1 MLFSHRLISSGAV
14 GTFKLACLFLNDKD
28 LFLVVLEA
36 ETSKTEAA
44 ADFVSGESVILVYK

>member
-14 GTFKLACLFLNDKD
+14 GTFKLACLFLNDED
-28 LFLVVLEA
+28 LFLIVLEA

-44 ADFVSGESVILVYK
+44 ADFVSGESIILVYK